1 MAGRCRW
8 TIAVGFGSSLMTG
21 QWTAAIGLIM
31 LGGGLLAMLALL
43 VGVAVLGRPAH
54 SGRALHLIDRFAA
67 AASGREDVTAC
78 RGPHA
83 PWEEGDRLESGEDAG
98 SS

>member
-1 MAGRCRW
+1 MAERCRW

-67 AASGREDVTAC
+67 AASGREDVPAC
-78 RGPHA
+78 CGPHS
-83 PWEEGDRLESGEDAG
+83 PWEEGDRLEPGEDAG